1 MSPLNLTRAR
11 ISAPLLLS
19 TRTALRSPLYM
30 YAPRSVI
37 AQRNLSRLPQ
47 GTEANNFMEDPA
59 EDLGGPGGQELY
71 PVSNALHKYGP
82 PFHLPNARYFTFNIH
97 IYIHTQTTPQY

>member
-37 AQRNLSRLPQ
+37 TQRNLGRLPQ
-47 GTEANNFMEDPA
+47 GTEVNNFMEDPA
-59 EDLGGPGGQELY
+59 EDMGGPGGQELY

-82 PFHLPNARYFTFNIH
+82 LSKRKIFHIQH
-97 IYIHTQTTPQY
+97 SHTHTHHKRIQY